1 MSVWQWTMV
10 ILLVCQVIGSLVNF
24 FDLVKPRVC
33 DRKTKSGEGLVSA
46 LLLFLILYGGGFF
59 K

>member
-1 MSVWQWTMV
+1 MSVWQCVMIV
-10 ILLVCQVIGSLVNF
+10 LLICQVVGSLVNF
-24 FDLVKPRVC
+24 FDLVEPRVC
-33 DRKTKSGEGLVSA
+33 DRQTKAGEGLVSA